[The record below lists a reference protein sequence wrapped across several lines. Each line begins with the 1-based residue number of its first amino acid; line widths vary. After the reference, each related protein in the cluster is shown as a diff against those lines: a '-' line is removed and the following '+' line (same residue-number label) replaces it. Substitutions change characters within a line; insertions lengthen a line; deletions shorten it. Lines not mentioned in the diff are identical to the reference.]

1 MYMWMVYDKEGL
13 ARNTDYVALYQNTCR
28 KYDIEVEAVLDIDVK
43 NRITGGET
51 PVFVLVRTIHPEIN
65 RFLEESGIPVFNSYE
80 VSRICNDKGKTLRC
94 LKEKVLSVP
103 SLSFPSCELP
113 DILSMDIPEL
123 RTLFENKF
131 VCSSHVEQEKKVIS
145 QAEDFVIKA
154 VDGHGGKQVFSMVA
168 EKEQIRDG
176 IGDRDFV
183 LQPMIP
189 DMGRSRD
196 LRVYVIGKRI
206 VAAVMRSSAVDFRA
220 NFSLGGEV
228 CLYKLHEEEK
238 NAVRTI
244 VREFE
249 FGMAGIDFIFDRDDQ
264 LFLNEIEDVV
274 GARMLYRC
282 SPDIDLVGQY
292 VDHIVRE
299 KLHIV

>member
-1 MYMWMVYDKEGL
+1 MYMWMVYDKDGL
-13 ARNTDYVALYQNTCR
+13 ARNTDYVALYQNICR

-123 RTLFENKF
+123 RALFEDKF

-154 VDGHGGKQVFSMVA
+154 VDGHGGKQVFSVFN
-168 EKEQIRDG
+168 EKSQILRG

-206 VAAVMRSSAVDFRA
+206 VSAVMRSSAVDFRA